1 MLYTGRPVD
10 DPLSNYEHT
19 SLGDWPIL
27 AAAERTDPWLRLVLL
42 SRKRPI
48 VIDLAVL
55 IDGKSFRD
63 KRDSWI
69 DELVSTPKPTERQPP
84 EKVTKKEKGNNKP
97 EPAGTKS
104 TAKPSESATVKADGA
119 QGR

>member
-1 MLYTGRPVD
+1 YTGRPVE

-27 AAAERTDPWLRLVLL
+27 AAGERKDPWLRLVLL
-42 SRKRPI
+42 CRKRPV

-69 DELVSTPKPTERQPP
+69 DELVSTPKPKPP
-84 EKVTKKEKGNNKP
+84 AKDT
-97 EPAGTKS
+97 TKS
-104 TAKPSESATVKADGA
+104 VGNKKAELTGIKSSGTAAEAA
-119 QGR
+119 